1 MTMNFNWGNAMSRKV
16 LLVSGVFIGLLS
28 AQVFATETDVPD
40 ALSVEWQGK
49 KPCELLG
56 EDPQIRIMR
65 CTFPPGAKHVRHS
78 HPATFN
84 YVLSGGKVQVQDENG
99 TRVAERP
106 TGGHVDSPPVPQH
119 EVTNVGDTTLQ
130 FLVVEKKYQPVSA
143 TSQDTTR

>member
-1 MTMNFNWGNAMSRKV
+1 MSYKV
-16 LLVSGVFIGLLS
+16 LLVSGVFAGLLS
-28 AQVFATETDVPD
+28 TQVATGTDVPD

-49 KPCELLG
+49 KPCELLN
-56 EDPQIRIMR
+56 EDSQIRIMR
-65 CTFPPGAKHVRHS
+65 CTFAPGAKHSRHS

-106 TGGHVDSPPVPQH
+106 TGGQMDSSPVPWH

-130 FLVVEKKYQPVSA
+130 FLVVEKKYQPVSSMGRGA
-143 TSQDTTR
+143 AK